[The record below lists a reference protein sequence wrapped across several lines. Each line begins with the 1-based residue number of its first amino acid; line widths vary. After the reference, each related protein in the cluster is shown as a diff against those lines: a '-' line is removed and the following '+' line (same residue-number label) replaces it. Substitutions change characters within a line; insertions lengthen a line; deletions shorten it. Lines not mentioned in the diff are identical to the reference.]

1 MLLAAEEARVL
12 GSLVEKELTTPDQY
26 PLTLKAVLAAC
37 NQASNRDPV
46 VDYDE
51 GTVITAL
58 DSLKAQRLIRFVL
71 PSHGRTAVRYRH
83 VLDEALGLDA
93 RQAAL
98 LAVLMLRGPQTLGEL
113 RARTERMANFD
124 GLDEIDHALR
134 FLAAVA
140 DPLTMSLG
148 RRPGQKEERWATL
161 LIAPPRSG
169 PATAPAP
176 TAPRAGENSGA
187 LDRIGSAPDPR
198 NDGDRPVADDTL
210 GSLRSEI
217 AALRAE
223 VVDLR
228 RDLDD
233 LRRSLGG

>member
-1 MLLAAEEARVL
+1 MLLTAEEARVL

-26 PLTLKAVLAAC
+26 PLTIKSLLAAC

-51 GTVITAL
+51 GTVMAAL
-58 DSLKAQRLIRFVL
+58 DSLKPQRLIRFVL

-93 RQAAL
+93 RQSAL
-98 LAVLMLRGPQTLGEL
+98 LAVLMLRGPQTVGEL
-113 RARTERMANFD
+113 RIRTERMANFD
-124 GLDEIDHALR
+124 GLDEIDHELT

-140 DPLTMSLG
+140 DPLTVSLG

-161 LIAPPRSG
+161 LLAPPVAG
-169 PATAPAP
+169 T
-176 TAPRAGENSGA
+176 AGETLGPPLRFDSSPDGPSDGVGA
-187 LDRIGSAPDPR
+187 DAR
-198 NDGDRPVADDTL
+198 DTL
-210 GSLRSEI
+210 GELRSEI

-223 VVDLR
+223 VADLR
-228 RDLDD
+228 RDLEG
-233 LRRSLGG
+233 LRNSLGG